1 MRIAIFS
8 ETFLPTPDGVAHF
21 LGNFSRQLVKMG
33 HEPHIFTT
41 GRLIGGD
48 GDAEGYIHR
57 FKSIK
62 FPLYAQYR
70 ISPEPFIGAL
80 RTVKKLDVDVIH
92 IHTPFFMG
100 TAGFICSRVLEIP
113 LVGTFH
119 TNFLDMADSI
129 SSSTIFR
136 GFVHFAWKYTRGI
149 YRRCSLLTT
158 SSSSTA
164 ELLNQKFRREVLVIP
179 HGIDVE
185 RFSHSAEMI
194 DIRER
199 HDVDGDAAIITYLGR
214 LTRDKGVDTLLDAF
228 VTVRKRRKACLV
240 IAGIGPERSALEEKA
255 RALGIGVDTR
265 FTGYV
270 DEMEKI
276 SLLRQSDVV
285 VLVSK
290 ADLVPL
296 VLVEAM
302 ACGTP
307 VIGSRAGGIPNLIE
321 DGRTGILVEEGDP
334 KELSDRVLDVL
345 SSSDLTEMKSNA
357 MKHVAQNFST
367 EVTTKAF
374 LDIYRRS
381 LRLHEQGNEMSS

>member
-136 GFVHFAWKYTRGI
+136 GSCI
-149 YRRCSLLTT
+149 S
-158 SSSSTA
+158 
-164 ELLNQKFRREVLVIP
+164 
-179 HGIDVE
+179 HG
-185 RFSHSAEMI
+185 S
-194 DIRER
+194 IRE
-199 HDVDGDAAIITYLGR
+199 GYTG
-214 LTRDKGVDTLLDAF
+214 GVA
-228 VTVRKRRKACLV
+228 
-240 IAGIGPERSALEEKA
+240 S
-255 RALGIGVDTR
+255 
-265 FTGYV
+265 
-270 DEMEKI
+270 
-276 SLLRQSDVV
+276 
-285 VLVSK
+285 
-290 ADLVPL
+290 
-296 VLVEAM
+296 
-302 ACGTP
+302 
-307 VIGSRAGGIPNLIE
+307 
-321 DGRTGILVEEGDP
+321 
-334 KELSDRVLDVL
+334 
-345 SSSDLTEMKSNA
+345 
-357 MKHVAQNFST
+357 
-367 EVTTKAF
+367 
-374 LDIYRRS
+374 
-381 LRLHEQGNEMSS
+381 